1 VAICFACAMGHAP
14 GITAWRE
21 QAPPEQSERLYEA
34 FAELHRRLE
43 AARLDALVLFTA
55 EHWANFFYDHMSPFC
70 IGRASSYTGPI
81 EPWLKVE
88 RAVVRGESD
97 LAAALLTACSQHD
110 IDLAFA
116 HEMQLDHG
124 TMVPLHFLTPDMSLS
139 IVPIVVNT
147 LAPPVPEPRRCFA
160 LGRVVGETA
169 RQWPQ
174 RIGIV
179 ATGGMSHDPGE
190 RRHGFIDQAF
200 DRQFLETMCA
210 GDGAR
215 LSGYTAADLAAA
227 GAGALELLN
236 WIALAGA
243 IDGATG
249 EVLAYEPVVPWA
261 TGIGA
266 VAFQVEDRGAGGGL

>member
-1 VAICFACAMGHAP
+1 MSLSFACALGHAP
-14 GITAWRE
+14 GIIAWRDKAPSA
-21 QAPPEQSERLYEA
+21 QAERVFEA
-34 FAELHRRLE
+34 FNELGRRLV

-55 EHWANFFYDHMSPFC
+55 EHWANFFLDHISPFC
-70 IGRASSYTGPI
+70 IGRASSFIGPV
-81 EPWLKVE
+81 EPWLKIE
-88 RAVVRGESD
+88 RATLRGEPELASAL
-97 LAAALLTACSQHD
+97 LAACYERG
-110 IDLAFA
+110 IEPGFA

-124 TMVPLHFLTPDMSLS
+124 TMIPLHFLTPEMSVP

-147 LAPPVPEPRRCFA
+147 LASPVPLPRRCFE
-160 LGRVVGETA
+160 LGEVVGEVV
-169 RQWPQ
+169 RSSPK
-174 RIGIV
+174 RIGII

-200 DRQFLETMCA
+200 DHRFLAEMGA
-210 GDGAR
+210 GNVSKLKSYTVAD
-215 LSGYTAADLAAA
+215 LSGA

-243 IDGATG
+243 TRGSRG

-266 VAFQVEDRGAGGGL
+266 MAFEVAAGS